1 MNKAEQEPIQSEQP
15 KTPEQQIEEL
25 KQKNQELKDR
35 LKEAITDPVT
45 GLERRA
51 GLFQDIN
58 QEITEMLGEEGLEKL
73 ENLTDHELIKFID
86 QLLNKETTQKQPLN
100 MAICD
105 VAYLSLANKSGLQG
119 GDQLLSGIGD
129 AARAVGS
136 PKVTL
141 PEDLNES
148 EKKPLV
154 KFFRHGGDE
163 LTAIVREWPEEAEQ
177 KLQKFAQQVSQ
188 IKNIKDF
195 EEANLS
201 AHIDY
206 GLAHIT
212 EALMA
217 FKKIMETKQGQKDIP
232 TSARLKNLE
241 NIWLEIAEL
250 KATIEKT
257 KIRITLLA
265 ELKTKQP
272 ELYDKVIAY
281 LRKGAHNITEKQL
294 NQLIEQADQKFSG
307 EKWDDITSKFIIQE
321 LKDEKALDG
330 KSQIILETILKTQ

>member
-1 MNKAEQEPIQSEQP
+1 MNKAEQELIQPEQD

-25 KQKNQELKDR
+25 KQKNKELKDR

-58 QEITEMLGEEGLEKL
+58 QEITEMMGEKGLKKL
-73 ENLTDHELIKFID
+73 EELTDNELIEFID
-86 QLLNKETTQKQPLN
+86 QLLNNETIKKQPLN
-100 MAICD
+100 IAICD

-119 GDQLLSGIGD
+119 GDQLLGRIGD

-148 EKKPLV
+148 EKKPIV

-163 LTAIVREWPEEAEQ
+163 LTAIVREWPQEAEQ
-177 KLQKFAQQVSQ
+177 KLQKFAQQVSK

-201 AHIDY
+201 THIDY

-212 EALMA
+212 EALTA
-217 FKKIMETKQGQKDIP
+217 FKKIMETKEGPKDIP
-232 TSARLKNLE
+232 PSARLKNLE

-257 KIRITLLA
+257 KIRLKLLA

-281 LRKGAHNITEKQL
+281 LRKGAHNITEKKL
-294 NQLIEQADQKFSG
+294 NELIEQADQKFSG
-307 EKWDDITSKFIIQE
+307 EKWDDITSEFIIQE
-321 LKDEKALDG
+321 LKNEKALDEQ
-330 KSQIILETILKTQ
+330 SQINLETILKSE